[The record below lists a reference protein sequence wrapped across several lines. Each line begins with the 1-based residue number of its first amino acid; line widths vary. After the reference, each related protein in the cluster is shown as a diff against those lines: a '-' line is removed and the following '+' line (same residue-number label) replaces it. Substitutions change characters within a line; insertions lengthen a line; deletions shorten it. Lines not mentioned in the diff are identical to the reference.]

1 MNIMDS
7 SPLLASVMKQNAHCG
22 ELKYDLSCELYRM
35 STFST
40 FPVKCRCQNEGLP
53 GLGFITPVSKIKLS
67 ASVVA

>member
-7 SPLLASVMKQNAHCG
+7 SPLAGVMKQSAQCG

-40 FPVKCRCQNEGLP
+40 FPVNVPVSERRLARA
-53 GLGFITPVSKIKLS
+53 GFITPVSKIKS
-67 ASVVA
+67 NASVVA